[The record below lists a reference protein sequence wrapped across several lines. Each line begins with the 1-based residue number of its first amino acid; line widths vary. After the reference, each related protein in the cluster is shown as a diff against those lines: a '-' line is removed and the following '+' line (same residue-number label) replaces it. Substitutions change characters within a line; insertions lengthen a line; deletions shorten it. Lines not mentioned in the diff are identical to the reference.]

1 MKLAF
6 ERVRELVEEA
16 QASSRLSQVTLI
28 VPTRASGI
36 DLRRYLARS
45 AFDGS
50 GVLNVAT
57 YTLAELA
64 TALFE
69 RAGAGAGRR
78 AIFPEVWR
86 GALHAELALDPGLF
100 GAVWDQ
106 AATSRALARA
116 SELLDSVEIGDHDF
130 GALVNDVVRLH
141 TAASA
146 RIRSAWFTP
155 RDEVEL
161 ASTAMSE
168 LGTVITFALPDDLSP
183 LDTMMLTALPS
194 RVDVRFIADDNVL
207 EDAVILTAPDA
218 DEECRAVAREVVRLI
233 ADGMDGNR
241 IGVFWGSSSPYRVLL
256 HRHLADAGVAVT
268 GPGGRQLADTAL
280 TRSVLAM
287 LELDGADL
295 DPRAILDIIAD
306 GVVVWRGGTLPSSAH
321 CERMF
326 AREIVDEPAD
336 PTGARRIVAFVDSD
350 AQDDDAPMPERE
362 SVFDT
367 YLRALSATLNRVAS
381 ADSWAAASDQLSDL
395 VEEHFQSRDALLTDE
410 YVAARSQLLGIV
422 SSLRYLDGVASP
434 PDLDAVR
441 KSVRAAVEGLTS
453 QTGVLG
459 RGVSVGPLSAGV
471 ARDLDA
477 VFIVGLAEGV
487 SPSRQREDPL
497 LPDSARALWH
507 LPVLAERIELQH
519 QQFRSV
525 AAVSPEK
532 LTLTFP
538 RGDLRGAGDREPSR
552 WLSTIADK
560 ARIDVASHHTAI
572 ALGDIPPTTEEGWR
586 LRARLGDVTIPDIPF
601 IGVSRQMRG
610 DRRRGRFTRF
620 NGDLS
625 GVSHLIDA
633 ASETISAT
641 NLEDWVS
648 SPYFYFIRHVLNVR
662 PMNLREEGLEPDAL
676 DLGNITHRILELYTA
691 AVLADA
697 QTAANHDTLVQTA
710 RKVFAEAE
718 KPGWLPHLWRRN
730 QQHMLRQ
737 LDAWWLDTVAT
748 GAWHPI
754 SAEASFGPREDD
766 TSASLPFE
774 LGDGSAIRF
783 KGKIDRIDR
792 SDGVVTV
799 IDYKTGSQKKYEK
812 LDADR
817 PTADGHFF
825 QLPVYGLYAQSL
837 FGGDLIETRYDF
849 LAEAQSLGYPLTE
862 AAIDIFRTDVS
873 LIVNAV
879 RRGIFPPRPAAGAFS
894 TFTSMAGASEL
905 ADTWELLLAEPQLA
919 EFSRLWIEEQE

>member
-6 ERVRELVEEA
+6 ERVRDLVEEA
-16 QASSRLSQVTLI
+16 QASSRLSQVTII

-45 AFDGS
+45 AFEGS

-57 YTLAELA
+57 YTLADLA

-69 RAGAGAGRR
+69 REGAAAGRR

-100 GAVWDQ
+100 GSVWEQ
-106 AATSRALARA
+106 AATSRALGRA
-116 SELLDSVEIGDHDF
+116 CELLDSVNVGDHDF

-141 TAASA
+141 AAASA

-155 RDEVEL
+155 RDAVEL
-161 ASTAMSE
+161 ASTLMSG

-194 RVDVRFIADDNVL
+194 RLDVRFIADDDVL
-207 EDAVILTAPDA
+207 DDAVILTAPDA
-218 DEECRAVAREVVRLI
+218 DEECRSVAREVVRLI

-256 HRHLADAGVAVT
+256 HRHLADAGVVVT

-280 TRSVLAM
+280 ARSMLAM
-287 LELDGADL
+287 LELDGTDV
-295 DPRAILDIIAD
+295 DSRAVLDIIAD
-306 GVVVWRGGTLPSSAH
+306 GVIVWRDGTLPSSAQ

-326 AREIVDEPAD
+326 AREVVDEPAE
-336 PTGARRIVAFVDSD
+336 PTGARRVVAFVDSD
-350 AQDDDAPMPERE
+350 AQDDDVPVPERV
-362 SVFDT
+362 SVLDT
-367 YLRALSATLNRVAS
+367 YLWAVAATLNRIAS
-381 ADSWAAASDQLSDL
+381 AGSWAAASDHLSDL
-395 VEEHFQSRDALLTDE
+395 VEEHFQPRDALLTAE
-410 YVAARSQLLGIV
+410 YIAARSQLLGIV

-434 PDLDAVR
+434 PDLEAVR
-441 KSVRAAVEGLTS
+441 QSVRSAVEGLTS
-453 QTGVLG
+453 QTGMLG
-459 RGVSVGPLSAGV
+459 RGVSVGPLSSGV

-497 LPDSARALWH
+497 LPDSARTLWH
-507 LPVLAERIELQH
+507 LPVLTERIEQQR

-552 WLSTIADK
+552 WLSMIADK
-560 ARIDVASHHTAI
+560 PRIDVASHHAAI

-586 LRARLGDVTIPDIPF
+586 LRARLGDVSIPNIPS
-601 IGVSRQMRG
+601 IDVALQMRA

-620 NGDLS
+620 TGDLS
-625 GVSHLIDA
+625 SVSHLIEA

-662 PMNLREEGLEPDAL
+662 PMNLRAEGIEPDAL
-676 DLGNITHRILELYTA
+676 DLGNITHRILELYTG

-697 QTAANHDTLVQTA
+697 EIAADHASLVETA
-710 RKVFAEAE
+710 RQVFAEAE

-730 QQHMLRQ
+730 QQHVLRQ
-737 LDAWWLDTVAT
+737 LDAWWLETVAI

-754 SAEASFGPREDD
+754 SAEASFGPRIDD
-766 TSASLPFE
+766 TSASVPFE
-774 LGDGSAIRF
+774 LSDGSAIRF

-792 SDGVVTV
+792 SDGLVTV
-799 IDYKTGSQKKYEK
+799 VDYKTGSLKKYEK
-812 LDADR
+812 LDASR
-817 PTADGHFF
+817 PTADGRRAF
-825 QLPVYGLYAQSL
+825 LPVA
-837 FGGDLIETRYDF
+837 
-849 LAEAQSLGYPLTE
+849 
-862 AAIDIFRTDVS
+862 
-873 LIVNAV
+873 
-879 RRGIFPPRPAAGAFS
+879 
-894 TFTSMAGASEL
+894 
-905 ADTWELLLAEPQLA
+905 
-919 EFSRLWIEEQE
+919 RLWLVRTEPLQRRSHRDSV